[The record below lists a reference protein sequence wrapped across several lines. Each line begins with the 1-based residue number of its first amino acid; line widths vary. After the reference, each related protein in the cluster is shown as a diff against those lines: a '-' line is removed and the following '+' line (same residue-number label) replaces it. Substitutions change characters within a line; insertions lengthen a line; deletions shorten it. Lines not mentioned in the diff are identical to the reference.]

1 MLRPFSHD
9 CREIPALQ
17 RRMDRQALWM
27 RFNYGAG
34 GGRDMEATVNSFWAT
49 FRIACFSA
57 AALTAGHGLAQQ
69 VAPESPAPATVAAP
83 AAALSPFAAAL
94 RAAIDDPQVL
104 AFYQA
109 RDFAPLWADATRT
122 QALLTALRG
131 ADAHALPAARY
142 APDRLATL
150 APGEPATEA
159 ALTAAFLQYA
169 RDVSSGALE
178 PRRVNRDIKV
188 RPPRP
193 EIATLLS
200 RAAGEDMAALLASL
214 PPQDPGYAALKR
226 EFERLTT
233 LAVSADWGAPVPAG
247 PTLRRGESGPRVAIL
262 RERLARLGFV
272 APVVAAP
279 VAPVVAA
286 PLATA
291 PTAAAPATATA
302 SAPAPTAAAS
312 TFDAG
317 LEAAVLEFQRAF
329 GLIDDGAVGPATL
342 AALNAGPAK
351 RAGQIAVNLE
361 RARWMNRPLGDRRIM
376 VNLPDYT
383 VTLIDNDRVLFHE
396 RVVIGMTSR
405 QTPEFSD
412 EMEFLV
418 LNPTWF
424 VPRSIATKDLLPQL
438 QQDPEA
444 FLRRGMRLIRTD
456 GAEMPADLASHDFS
470 IYDANT
476 FPYRIRQ
483 QPSDDNAL
491 GAVKFMFPNDD
502 AIYLHDTPR
511 RSLFNRDVRA
521 FSSGCIR
528 VRDPLRL
535 AELLFEPQRPDARA
549 FVDGVIATGRE
560 RTVYLDQPV
569 PVHLIYRTAW
579 VDETGAL
586 QLRGDVYGRDADVLN
601 ALRALGLS
609 TPEA

>member
-1 MLRPFSHD
+1 MAV
-9 CREIPALQ
+9 E
-17 RRMDRQALWM
+17 
-27 RFNYGAG
+27 
-34 GGRDMEATVNSFWAT
+34 
-49 FRIACFSA
+49 SA
-57 AALTAGHGLAQQ
+57 
-69 VAPESPAPATVAAP
+69 VAPNAEAAP
-83 AAALSPFAAAL
+83 ASPGPSTFAAAL
-94 RAAIDDPQVL
+94 RSAIDDADVL
-104 AFYQA
+104 AFYEA
-109 RDFAPLWADATRT
+109 RAFEPLWTDAART
-122 QALLTALRG
+122 EALLTALRG
-131 ADAHALPAARY
+131 AEAHALPVARY
-142 APDRLATL
+142 APDRLASMPRGD
-150 APGEPATEA
+150 AAAEA
-159 ALTAAFLQYA
+159 ALTAAYLRYA

-178 PRRVNRDIKV
+178 PRRVNREIKV

-193 EIATLLS
+193 VTAELLE
-200 RAAGEDMAALLASL
+200 RAASEDMNALLASL
-214 PPQDPGYAALKR
+214 PPQDPGYAALQR
-226 EFERLTT
+226 EYARLTA

-247 PTLRRGESGPRVAIL
+247 PTLRNGDIGPRVAAL
-262 RERLARLGFV
+262 RERLGRLGF
-272 APVVAAP
+272 
-279 VAPVVAA
+279 
-286 PLATA
+286 
-291 PTAAAPATATA
+291 AAPATTQ
-302 SAPAPTAAAS
+302 PT

-317 LEAAVLEFQRAF
+317 LEAAVLNFQRAF

-342 AALNAGPAK
+342 AALNADPAK

-383 VTLIDNDRVLFHE
+383 VTLIDGDRVLFHE
-396 RVVIGMTSR
+396 RVVIGMTDR

-444 FLRRGMRLIRTD
+444 FLRRGMRLVRTD
-456 GAEMPADLASHDFS
+456 GEPMPADLASHDFS

-549 FVDGVIATGRE
+549 FVDGIIATGRE

-579 VDETGAL
+579 VDEAGAL
-586 QLRGDVYGRDADVLN
+586 QLRGDIYGRDADVLN
-601 ALRALGLS
+601 ALRALGLE